1 MLSWCHIQPRPFPAM
16 AGLVPWGQCRL
27 QWCSAHWGWEGG
39 PPKDPA
45 QRLQRLLCACREPA
59 KASAHP
65 PAPSSL
71 RGAPRAEQGWGRA
84 GCSLA
89 GLEAEAP
96 ESPWV
101 LWVFP
106 P

>member
-1 MLSWCHIQPRPFPAM
+1 MGAMTAPPVLSTL
-16 AGLVPWGQCRL
+16 GWGGRL
-27 QWCSAHWGWEGG
+27 
-39 PPKDPA
+39 PKDPA
-45 QRLQRLLCACREPA
+45 QRLQTPLCACREPA
-59 KASAHP
+59 KASVHP

-71 RGAPRAEQGWGRA
+71 RGAPRAEQDGA
-84 GCSLA
+84 GPAALA
-89 GLEAEAP
+89 GLEAESP